1 MNSIHPHSH
10 TDTPT
15 HTDTHLRKPKRKSV
29 PDSNTIIALFFGID
43 CQALLHTIFNIDEI
57 ITNNEEQTQREIRNK
72 LNEN

>member
-1 MNSIHPHSH
+1 MKTYLKKKH
-10 TDTPT
+10 TKT
-15 HTDTHLRKPKRKSV
+15 HTYTHPDTHTHTLKEASY
-29 PDSNTIIALFFGID
+29 TIIALFFGID